1 MTTVTT
7 NSPLHPT
14 HNAEPV
20 DPAKVIGALIFA
32 LMLAVS
38 ALAGGASTPQPDAPQ
53 AEVWRGNA
61 ASLPGDR

>member
-38 ALAGGASTPQPDAPQ
+38 ALAGGASTPHQPFP
-53 AEVWRGNA
+53 
-61 ASLPGDR
+61 P

>member
-7 NSPLHPT
+7 NSPLYPMH
-14 HNAEPV
+14 HADPV

-32 LMLAVS
+32 LMLAGS